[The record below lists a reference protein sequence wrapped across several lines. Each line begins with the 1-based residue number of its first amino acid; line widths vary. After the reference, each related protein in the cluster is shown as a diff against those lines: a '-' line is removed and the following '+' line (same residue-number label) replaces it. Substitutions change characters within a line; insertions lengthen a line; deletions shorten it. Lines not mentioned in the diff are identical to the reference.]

1 MGIITKNSVMN
12 MSDPTWLTLHLV
24 GVGLLFLPTFC
35 NLLNSF
41 LPKLLADLISVF
53 ITIVIALF
61 VNDWLF
67 QERNLKRLVKAL
79 RTLK

>member
-1 MGIITKNSVMN
+1 MN
-12 MSDPTWLTLHLV
+12 MSDPTWLTLRLV
-24 GVGLLFLPTFC
+24 GVSILFLPTLC